1 MGDNDYKYILDS
13 LSVLQLGARFTYR
26 ELLDNIEIS
35 YKYRCIIK
43 QHILQE
49 VDPDTTLESHLYYLA
64 KEDESCRIYQQL
76 RAKIRI
82 YVRKESV
89 NRKGETEVLYEERTL
104 TPQELASIRP
114 EQKKW
119 MGMIIAELQISKMGL
134 MTFVV

>member
-1 MGDNDYKYILDS
+1 MEDNDYKYVLDS

-43 QHILQE
+43 QYLLQE

-64 KEDESCRIYQQL
+64 EQDESCRIYQQL
-76 RAKIRI
+76 RARIRV
-82 YVRKESV
+82 YVRKERV
-89 NRKGETEVLYEERTL
+89 NRKGETQTLFEERTL

-114 EQKKW
+114 EQKEW
-119 MGMIIAELQISKMGL
+119 MGMVIAELQISKMEL

>member
-1 MGDNDYKYILDS
+1 MEDNDYKYVLDS

-43 QHILQE
+43 QYLLQE

-64 KEDESCRIYQQL
+64 EQDESCRIYQQL
-76 RAKIRI
+76 RARIRV
-82 YVRKESV
+82 YVRKERV
-89 NRKGETEVLYEERTL
+89 NRKGEMETLFEERTL

-114 EQKKW
+114 EQKEW
-119 MGMIIAELQISKMGL
+119 MGMVIAELQISKMGL